1 MPLDSKP
8 DKELV
13 ILVQG
18 DNSSDAMRELISR
31 HSGVV
36 SEVARKFCGSTHGS
50 GMSLM
55 DLHDEIPYI
64 VWQAA
69 TTYEPDH
76 GAKFSTWLYNKTRY
90 ELLNR
95 KRKLLRN
102 VETVELTDEICEYV
116 PAEEPELISADD
128 EEKIQEMKDS
138 IKSLKNNRNRAIIQ
152 KRFFDTDCQ
161 TVGEIAK
168 QCDCSPQYVSLVN
181 QNFIKKQKQLYYER

>member
-1 MPLDSKP
+1 MPFNDKP

-13 ILVQG
+13 LLVQT

-31 HSGVV
+31 HSGIV
-36 SEVARKFCGSTHGS
+36 SEVSRKFCGSTHGS
-50 GMSLM
+50 GMSFT
-55 DLHDEIPYI
+55 DLQEEIPYI
-64 VWQAA
+64 VWKAA
-69 TTYEPDH
+69 ETYEHEH

-102 VETVELTDEICEYV
+102 VETVELTDEISEYI
-116 PAEEPELISADD
+116 PSPEPEMISVDD
-128 EEKIQEMKDS
+128 EAKIQEMKDS

-152 KRFFDTDCQ
+152 KRFFDPDCK
-161 TVGEIAK
+161 TVGEIAE

-181 QNFIKKQKQLYYER
+181 QNFVKKQKQIYER